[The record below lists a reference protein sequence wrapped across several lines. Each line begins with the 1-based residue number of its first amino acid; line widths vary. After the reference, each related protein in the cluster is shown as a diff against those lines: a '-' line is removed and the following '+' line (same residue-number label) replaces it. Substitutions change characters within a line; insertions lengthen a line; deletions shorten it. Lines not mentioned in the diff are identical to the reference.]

1 MQIAPEP
8 PTGARVTPAFG
19 KNTANKRCPSLVW
32 SREGQNLSIETDQRF
47 IFVRRMDFLRLG
59 FIHTIHN
66 MLGVLLHRLTGRLRA
81 GVCTCSFGRLFL
93 NLGAEVEGDHHRE
106 YRHKVFA
113 ADSAAQRQDAEHQ
126 SQRQG
131 DDGFHLQL
139 VGAFLFKVSIF
150 FPS

>member
-1 MQIAPEP
+1 MVI
-8 PTGARVTPAFG
+8 
-19 KNTANKRCPSLVW
+19 KK
-32 SREGQNLSIETDQRF
+32 
-47 IFVRRMDFLRLG
+47 
-59 FIHTIHN
+59 
-66 MLGVLLHRLTGRLRA
+66 
-81 GVCTCSFGRLFL
+81 LFYR
-93 NLGAEVEGDHHRE
+93 GDHHRE

-139 VGAFLFKVSIF
+139 VGAFLSNVSIF